1 MSAHD
6 ELVKLYQLT
15 PEEGLDFRDSD
26 DQAVLPEPV
35 GDTRLGAWFGEADL
49 KRAIV
54 ARVAWHR
61 EQDLLIQGAYQEPW
75 RDGAKF
81 KGCLVGCSLPLV
93 SETWLRERDRMDPL
107 PQWHR
112 LMERFLNIPVEIGLL
127 LDDVFEES
135 FEEDAPDFAVNAL
148 NAIPVGADLSKP
160 NLDRELEK
168 QWRDTEP
175 DLLIKALEN
184 LPLVTR

>member
-1 MSAHD
+1 VSAHD
-6 ELVKLYQLT
+6 KLAKLYQHT
-15 PEEGLDFRDSD
+15 PEEGLDFRNSD
-26 DQAVLPEPV
+26 DEAVLPEPF

-54 ARVAWHR
+54 ARVANHR
-61 EQDLLIQGAYQEPW
+61 EQDLIIQGSYQEP
-75 RDGAKF
+75 GYGNEF

-93 SETWLRERDRMDPL
+93 SETWLRERDGMDPL
-107 PQWHR
+107 PQWH
-112 LMERFLNIPVEIGLL
+112 LVMERFLNIPVEIGLL

-135 FEEDAPDFAVNAL
+135 FEENAPHYAVELL

-168 QWRDTEP
+168 QWRDTDP
-175 DLLIKALEN
+175 DLLLKALSN